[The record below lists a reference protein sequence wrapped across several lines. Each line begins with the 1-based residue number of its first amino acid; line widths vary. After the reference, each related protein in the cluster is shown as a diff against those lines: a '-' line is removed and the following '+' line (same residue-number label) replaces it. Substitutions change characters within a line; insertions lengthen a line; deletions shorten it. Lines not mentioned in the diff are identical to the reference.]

1 MPRHL
6 GDDDTGGVWMSWFLP
21 SPAEVDAVHE
31 LALQQGITV
40 TWPPT
45 DEPWGVRECHLGA
58 KGKEQGARSKERRAK
73 SEAWLRPAPV
83 ASSPFALRPL
93 LFALSSSPLAPLPL
107 VVAADNGER
116 HVVNGRGSGSEILN
130 CA

>member
-58 KGKEQGARSKERRAK
+58 KGKEQGARSKEQGAK
-73 SEAWLRPAPV
+73 SEERSVAPPC
-83 ASSPFALRPL
+83 ARCFFALRPSPP
-93 LFALSSSPLAPLPL
+93 ALRP
-107 VVAADNGER
+107 
-116 HVVNGRGSGSEILN
+116 
-130 CA
+130 